1 MENVQ
6 VALPVVNLS
15 NQLHLK
21 RYFDAKQQD
30 IWYDITFTI
39 KRYSSNKISLHIDVR
54 EEEGYYPC
62 KKEYFFNIISSI
74 KKEYSE
80 NNEHSLSIT
89 FVTLLESTNHVSNYK
104 YSRFSSKHADALHQ
118 FLIDNIM

>member
-6 VALPVVNLS
+6 VAVPVIS
-15 NQLHLK
+15 NQLNLK
-21 RYFDAKQQD
+21 RYFDAKQTE

-39 KRYSSNKISLHIDVR
+39 NRYNSNKLSLHIQVN
-54 EEEGYYPC
+54 EEEGYYPY
-62 KKEYFFNIISSI
+62 KKEYFFNMISSI
-74 KKEYSE
+74 KKEYLD
-80 NNEHSLSIT
+80 NNEYSLSIT
-89 FVTLLESTNHVSNYK
+89 FVSLLESTTHVSTYK